1 MINIFELIALLSGIY
16 IAFVIGANDTANAL
30 GTSVGAN
37 LMDYK
42 KLVLVFGIFVLL
54 GCLNAHKVGHTVGS
68 IVSGNTVLPL
78 VIAGLIITII
88 TYKKIPIST
97 HQVIVCALV
106 GLNMSS
112 ADMGLFIKI
121 IGSWVIS
128 PILTAL
134 ISFTLYKLFEHS
146 DIPVLKRVEL
156 IKYGLIISGGLIAY
170 NLGSNDLPTALGAI
184 SNSTYVFFMGGIA
197 LITGALLFG
206 KGVSETVGINI
217 VKLNPLAAFVAQL
230 SAGIGVFVFTQFG
243 MPVSTTQAIIG
254 GVVGV
259 GLTKGIKTVK
269 WKTLRNVILG
279 WVSAPGFA
287 LIVGY
292 LIEIIKFR

>member
-1 MINIFELIALLSGIY
+1 MINILESIALLSGIY

-37 LMDYK
+37 LLSYK
-42 KLVLVFGIFVLL
+42 KLVLIFGVFVLL
-54 GCLNAHKVGHTVGS
+54 GCLNAHNVGHTVSS
-68 IVSGNTVLPL
+68 IVSGNIVPSL
-78 VIAGLIITII
+78 VIAGLIITVI
-88 TYKKIPIST
+88 TYKKIPISS

-112 ADMGLFIKI
+112 ANMELFMKI

-128 PILTAL
+128 PVLTAL
-134 ISFTLYKLFEHS
+134 ISFILYKLFEHS
-146 DIPVLKRVEL
+146 NIPILKRVEL
-156 IKYGLIISGGLIAY
+156 LKYGLILSGGLIAY

-184 SNSTYVFFMGGIA
+184 SDNTYVFFMGGIA
-197 LITGALLFG
+197 LIIGALLFG
-206 KGVSETVGINI
+206 KGVSETVGMNL
-217 VKLNPLAAFVAQL
+217 VKLSPLAAFVAQL
-230 SAGIGVFVFTQFG
+230 SAGISVFVFTQFG

-269 WKTLRNVILG
+269 WKTLSNIVLG
-279 WVSAPGFA
+279 WVSAPSFA

-292 LIEIIKFR
+292 LIEILK

>member
-1 MINIFELIALLSGIY
+1 MVCIIELIALLSGIY

-37 LMDYK
+37 LMSYK
-42 KLVLVFGIFVLL
+42 KLVLIFGIFVLL
-54 GCLNAHKVGHTVGS
+54 GCLNAHNVGHTVSS
-68 IVSGNTVLPL
+68 IVSGNIVPSL
-78 VIAGLIITII
+78 VIAGLIITVI

-112 ADMGLFIKI
+112 ANMELFMKI
-121 IGSWVIS
+121 IGSWIFS
-128 PILTAL
+128 PVLTAL
-134 ISFTLYKLFEHS
+134 ISFILYKSLEHS
-146 DIPVLKRVEL
+146 DIPILKRVEL
-156 IKYGLIISGGLIAY
+156 LKYGLILSGGLIAY

-184 SNSTYVFFMGGIA
+184 SDNVYVFLMGGVAI
-197 LITGALLFG
+197 IIGALLFG
-206 KGVSETVGINI
+206 KGVSETVGVNL
-217 VKLNPLAAFVAQL
+217 VKLSPLAAFVAQL
-230 SAGIGVFVFTQFG
+230 SAGISVFVFTQFG

-269 WKTLRNVILG
+269 WKTLSNIIFG
-279 WVSAPGFA
+279 WISAPSFA
-287 LIVGY
+287 LFIGY
-292 LIEIIKFR
+292 LIEMLK